1 MTSALENLFAF
12 QLDSAGL
19 TQYVRE
25 YQAIPGRKFR
35 FDFAFVDERLLI
47 EINGGTFNGGAH
59 GRGVGIN
66 RDYEK
71 GNQAEPCNQ
80 YLRKG
85 SKVLVEGRLKPEINV
100 FQRKDGTWGASYDVT
115 AENVRFL
122 DGKKD
127 DAPVDFD
134 VLF

>member
-12 QLDSAGL
+12 QLDAAGL

-35 FDFAFVDERLLI
+35 FDFAFLRERLLV
-47 EINGGTFNGGAH
+47 EINGGTYNGGAH

-71 GNQAEPCNQ
+71 GNLAVVNNWRVLSFDTKQVKSGAALEVVEQLINNQ
-80 YLRKG
+80 
-85 SKVLVEGRLKPEINV
+85 SKQE
-100 FQRKDGTWGASYDVT
+100 Q
-115 AENVRFL
+115 
-122 DGKKD
+122 
-127 DAPVDFD
+127 
-134 VLF
+134 